1 MGIMKRNNDVW
12 KSFAMITQLGL
23 TVLAPIIL
31 CVGIGWF
38 LEGKCSVNLMIP
50 LLIIGILAGIRNAWT
65 LCRQMITRDD
75 DDDDD

>member
-1 MGIMKRNNDVW
+1 MGIMKRNSDVW

-23 TVLAPIIL
+23 TVLAPLIL
-31 CVGIGWF
+31 CVGIGWL
-38 LEGKCSVNLMIP
+38 LEEKCSVNLMIP